1 MANPPS
7 RSPPVR
13 RLRGPRNRRSGSLCG
28 RCNRARPRSSRGDYA
43 KSSTEAKQPEKR
55 GRERESG
62 RGRERESE
70 RLNHLS
76 VPPSLRLSV
85 SPSLRLSVSLSLCLP
100 VSLSPALPLSR
111 SLLSLPYSKGHLIA
125 GNAIPGK
132 NERVWARSDA
142 RWKDQVELVE
152 AG

>member
-1 MANPPS
+1 S

-13 RLRGPRNRRSGSLCG
+13 RLRGPRNRRSDSLCG

-85 SPSLRLSVSLSLCLP
+85 SPSLRLSVSLSPCLS
-100 VSLSPALPLSR
+100 VSRSPALPLSPFPTLQQR
-111 SLLSLPYSKGHLIA
+111 SPDCWECYS
-125 GNAIPGK
+125 GK
-132 NERVWARSDA
+132 KRACVGP
-142 RWKDQVELVE
+142 K
-152 AG
+152 